1 MNRTA
6 AAIGLVLMIIG
17 LMCLF
22 IKANSVEYVD
32 ASGILHE
39 SFYLLPVGFL
49 LIFTGAVEMVVTG
62 VASSIRARK
71 KEKSMEESHR

>member
-1 MNRTA
+1 MNRTV